1 MKLIEF
7 QITGHGLFEDGT
19 KFSIQAVGQNNGA
32 TADRVFEYSNA
43 LYLNKTIGI
52 VGVNAAGKSTLFNLF
67 DGLSAFYLED
77 RSIDQT
83 ALQGSLRGSGD
94 IIVTAHLA
102 ETDGMRYQV
111 VTTFV
116 QAQPNKWTVGDEDIY
131 AKRLGTSARKKD
143 QFAFKAS
150 QLWQRR
156 ATLNEEVKAVLS
168 PKDSLFRIVARN
180 TAITPVISMVDE
192 VDTNRV
198 MTFIDETP
206 TSLLQYLDD
215 SIDYLR
221 YQHDEKTG
229 KVIDVRL
236 KFKGQSDPYIVQS
249 FQEIKQYLSSGT
261 VRGITL
267 LFQMLNA
274 MRKGATLLMDEA
286 ELHINKRIV
295 EDFIAFFQNSQI
307 NTLGA
312 TLVYSTHYIELIDDS
327 ERKDENYILARKQQ
341 THVYRYS
348 DLNIR
353 GDIKKSDVFKSNYIG
368 GTAPSDAHLVALK
381 KTLAQ
386 NMRVHTKTGDTK

>member
-1 MKLIEF
+1 M
-7 QITGHGLFEDGT
+7 
-19 KFSIQAVGQNNGA
+19 
-32 TADRVFEYSNA
+32 
-43 LYLNKTIGI
+43 
-52 VGVNAAGKSTLFNLF
+52 
-67 DGLSAFYLED
+67 
-77 RSIDQT
+77 
-83 ALQGSLRGSGD
+83 
-94 IIVTAHLA
+94 
-102 ETDGMRYQV
+102 
-111 VTTFV
+111 
-116 QAQPNKWTVGDEDIY
+116 
-131 AKRLGTSARKKD
+131 
-143 QFAFKAS
+143 
-150 QLWQRR
+150 
-156 ATLNEEVKAVLS
+156 S

-295 EDFIAFFQNSQI
+295 EDFIAFFSKFTNQ
-307 NTLGA
+307 
-312 TLVYSTHYIELIDDS
+312 HF
-327 ERKDENYILARKQQ
+327 RR
-341 THVYRYS
+341 
-348 DLNIR
+348 
-353 GDIKKSDVFKSNYIG
+353 YIG
-368 GTAPSDAHLVALK
+368 LFHALYR
-381 KTLAQ
+381 AD
-386 NMRVHTKTGDTK
+386 R